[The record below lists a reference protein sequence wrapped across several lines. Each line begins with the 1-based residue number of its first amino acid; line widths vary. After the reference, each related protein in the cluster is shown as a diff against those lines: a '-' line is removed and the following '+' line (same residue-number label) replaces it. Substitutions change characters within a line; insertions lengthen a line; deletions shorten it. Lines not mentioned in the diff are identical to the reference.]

1 MIDFIADNF
10 YYVFLGW
17 LVLNLVQR
25 KHRERG
31 SRKRTATLLQAILF
45 FILYIGATVIREEGF
60 EPKWIIVPLAVIAV
74 ALYFFRDKILP
85 YKRNCVNCGAKLN
98 MNQIFMYDANLCS
111 NCDPLEQPDETDE
124 QGESEDQESEGKE
137 ESSALEGTVQ
147 DDPAGSGG
155 EDGE

>member
-25 KHRERG
+25 RYRERG
-31 SRKRTATLLQAILF
+31 SKKRTATLMQAILF

-60 EPKWIIVPLAVIAV
+60 EPKWIIVPLGVIAA

-85 YKRNCVNCGAKLN
+85 YKSSCENCGAKLN
-98 MNQIFMYDANLCS
+98 MNQIFLYDANLCS
-111 NCDPLEQPDETDE
+111 KCDPYEQPE
-124 QGESEDQESEGKE
+124 ESEDQE
-137 ESSALEGTVQ
+137 
-147 DDPAGSGG
+147 D
-155 EDGE
+155 